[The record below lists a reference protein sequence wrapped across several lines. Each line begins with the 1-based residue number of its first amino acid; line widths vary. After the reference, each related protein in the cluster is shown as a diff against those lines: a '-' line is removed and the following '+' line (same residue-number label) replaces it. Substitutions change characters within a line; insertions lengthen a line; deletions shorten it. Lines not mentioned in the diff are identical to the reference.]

1 MEYGSSVFESKALQY
16 IYFRMK
22 GLFAFIMMLLLVAFT
37 LAAPSADPQY
47 GYGGYPY
54 GGGGF
59 GGYPGFGGGF
69 GGAQS
74 SASAQASSF
83 GR

>member
-1 MEYGSSVFESKALQY
+1 M
-16 IYFRMK
+16 R
-22 GLFAFIMMLLLVAFT
+22 GLFAFMMMLLLAAFT
-37 LAAPSADPQY
+37 LAAPSAHPQY
-47 GYGGYPY
+47 GYGGSPY
-54 GGGGF
+54 GGGGY

>member
-1 MEYGSSVFESKALQY
+1 ME
-16 IYFRMK
+16 
-22 GLFAFIMMLLLVAFT
+22 GLFAFMMMLLLAAFT

-47 GYGGYPY
+47 GFGGYPY
-54 GGGGF
+54 GGY

-69 GGAQS
+69 AGAQS